1 MTAEP
6 VEVDRS
12 QATSLRALLKSV
24 GRNSGALTITGV
36 ATKLATFVVLVLATR
51 ALPREEF
58 GAFALVLATAEIIRV
73 VAAFGVDQ
81 ISLRA
86 LARSSDRHG
95 EILSTALMLKA
106 LASLGAVVIF
116 AGAAWYLRFT
126 PEMWV
131 GYLLLSADYFLSA
144 GVLSLVT
151 YHQAG
156 MRADRAVPAILAG
169 TAANLAVGVIA
180 FLVRAPMPWFLVAMP
195 VGNGVAL
202 LTLWIV
208 TRRWVRPS
216 LWLASRSSLKAFALR
231 AWPLAVTGV
240 TVLLYFRISTLML
253 AKLDGLNAVAS
264 YTPAYKLS
272 EAFLLV
278 PAALS
283 GSTLPI
289 LAGALRHG
297 PSRAGVRAYQSALLI
312 SVALSVPFGLGCT
325 VFGNF
330 VLVHVFKPEYAS
342 SAFALAVLGW
352 ATVLMSL
359 NIQTGNALLALD
371 REHLIMWVALVNL
384 ATNVTLNLL
393 LIPRLSFN
401 GSAIATL
408 ATEGVNLVMQAALVA
423 YFLRTSRRRMPEP
436 ILG

>member
-1 MTAEP
+1 
-6 VEVDRS
+6 
-12 QATSLRALLKSV
+12 LGWGLLKSV

-36 ATKLATFVVLVLATR
+36 AQKAATFVVLVLASR
-51 ALPREEF
+51 GLPREEF
-58 GAFALVLATAEIIRV
+58 GAYALVLATAEIIRV

-95 EILSTALMLKA
+95 EILSTALMLKG
-106 LASLGAVVIF
+106 LASLAAVAIF

-126 PEMWV
+126 PEMWL
-131 GYLLLSADYFLSA
+131 GYLLLSADYFLSS

-151 YHQAG
+151 FHQAG

-169 TAANLAVGVIA
+169 TVANLAVGVIA
-180 FLVRAPMPWFLVAMP
+180 FLVRGPMPWFLVAMP
-195 VGNGVAL
+195 AGNAVAL
-202 LTLWIV
+202 LTLGVV

-216 LWLASRSSLKAFALR
+216 IWLASRASLKAFALS

-289 LAGALRHG
+289 LAVALRHG
-297 PSRAGVRAYQSALLI
+297 PTRAGARAYRTALLI
-312 SVALSVPFGLGCT
+312 SVALSVPFGFGCT
-325 VFGNF
+325 VLGKF
-330 VLVHVFKPEYAS
+330 VLVHVFGAGYSS

-359 NIQTGNALLALD
+359 NFQTGNALLALN

-384 ATNVTLNLL
+384 ATNITINLL
-393 LIPRLSFN
+393 LIPRLSYN

-408 ATEGVNLVMQAALVA
+408 TTEAVNFVMQAALVA
-423 YFLRTSRRRMPEP
+423 YFLRTPRRQVAEP
-436 ILG
+436 IAG